1 MVQAARGSPAAP
13 WHSVTV
19 TVAVAVV
26 AVIVLTM
33 LTSQITPRPP
43 EFPALLSH
51 VVAAAI
57 VTPYSAA
64 NAPLASTRGPEEQ
77 QPRGQESGEK
87 TTHVVHPL
95 VRVRRPSP
103 PLDRR
108 AAVPGVFAHVGS
120 VATKTAQ

>member
-1 MVQAARGSPAAP
+1 LTLVTASGRVFVVVVHAARGSPAAP

-43 EFPALLSH
+43 VFPALLSH

-57 VTPYSAA
+57 VAPYSAA
-64 NAPLASTRGPEEQ
+64 DAPLASTRGP
-77 QPRGQESGEK
+77 RSS
-87 TTHVVHPL
+87 
-95 VRVRRPSP
+95 SP
-103 PLDRR
+103 ADRR
-108 AAVPGVFAHVGS
+108 
-120 VATKTAQ
+120 VARRRRMVITCS

>member
-1 MVQAARGSPAAP
+1 
-13 WHSVTV
+13 VTV

-43 EFPALLSH
+43 VFPALLSH

-57 VTPYSAA
+57 VAPYSAA
-64 NAPLASTRGPEEQ
+64 DAPLASTRGPS
-77 QPRGQESGEK
+77 GQESGEK
-87 TTHVVHPL
+87 TTHGDHL
-95 VRVRRPSP
+95 LMRVRIPSP

-108 AAVPGVFAHVGS
+108 LAVPGVFAHVGS
-120 VATKTAQ
+120 VATEAAQ